1 MPPSPSARLAVNSLE
16 GREMPAVLFVETFD
30 AVAVGKLPA
39 TFSSWQSDPSASIG
53 ASIGRSVSGATGVT
67 AAGNSRSAARTW
79 QTTALPADGR
89 AAVSLLA
96 DTLSPASVFVRGK
109 ALDTTKPSYYAATLV
124 RGVDVKLTKVVDG
137 VETVLG
143 TVKSKDYVSGKWI
156 RLTVDAVGTSVRM
169 GVKRLDTNQWLTPTG
184 TWQATETNAATASD
198 AAVAGGGGA
207 GFGRLV
213 GTASPVTFD
222 DFEAR
227 ELSAAPPVT
236 QPPSAPPAD
245 ASPLPPTPE
254 LARKFTHIRIAQLAY
269 SGNQVGAFEQD
280 KLRNAV
286 DLVIPDGRLMGA
298 IDAAASAV
306 PQMLYTN
313 VSNVY
318 LDTLRDWLDYADR
331 TKQDRESAFY
341 HVTAATPWQG
351 NSPSSIPVTWLWN
364 VQRGKADG
372 SGTPTDLTAA
382 ARGGRSFGVAFGTTG
397 DAITLG
403 YTEKFREL
411 NVTIAKAAEA
421 GYAGAWEYASAV
433 NAAGAVTAWKTLN
446 TLTNTTDGLKR
457 TGQLTFEPPADWV
470 AGTAPGSSQRLF
482 SVRFRTTAGT
492 AALAPEAKTIFGRDY
507 AGANGTIKGTIP
519 AFDATADQNGDGSL
533 TDAEYA
539 TRKPGFDARFAYE
552 SRLFYPYYGQQRYVI
567 NPSAPAVRG
576 WAADTAKRQL
586 AASPLA
592 DGLFVDNSNGKLP
605 FAGTAVKES
614 IANYTAD
621 SASLVGVVWKAI
633 APKLVLANTVGSRA
647 EGDVVA
653 GQAPAVLEEFLLRP
667 SVASWTT
674 VDDVAALVKT
684 RLAAASSPYVVLD
697 SHPGTTATTDPRTQV
712 GTLAYYYLMADANRT
727 MLMFFGGYKPSA
739 AWQETW
745 VKAAETDVGPPA
757 GAMRIL
763 AKGQDPQ
770 NLALEYRVYA
780 RDYGKALV
788 MYKPRSYVR
797 GGATGT
803 TDDATATTH
812 ELGGNYRALNAD
824 GTLGPTV
831 TRITLRNGEGA
842 VLMKA

>member
-1 MPPSPSARLAVNSLE
+1 M
-16 GREMPAVLFVETFD
+16 
-30 AVAVGKLPA
+30 
-39 TFSSWQSDPSASIG
+39 
-53 ASIGRSVSGATGVT
+53 
-67 AAGNSRSAARTW
+67 
-79 QTTALPADGR
+79 
-89 AAVSLLA
+89 
-96 DTLSPASVFVRGK
+96 
-109 ALDTTKPSYYAATLV
+109 
-124 RGVDVKLTKVVDG
+124 KLTKVVDG
-137 VETVLG
+137 AQSVLG
-143 TVKSKDYVSGKWI
+143 TVKSKDYVSQKWL
-156 RLTVDAVGTSVRM
+156 RVSVEAVGTSVRM
-169 GVKRLDTNQWLTPTG
+169 SVKRLDTNQWLTPTG
-184 TWQATETNAATASD
+184 TWQATETNAASVTDS
-198 AAVAGGGGA
+198 AVTGGGGA
-207 GFGRLV
+207 GFGRLA

-227 ELSAAPPVT
+227 ELAATGPVTAPPTV
-236 QPPSAPPAD
+236 PPAD
-245 ASPLPPTPE
+245 ATALPATPS
-254 LARKFTHIRIAQLAY
+254 LARSFTHIRIAQLAY
-269 SGNQVGAFEQD
+269 SGNPVGAFERD
-280 KLRNAV
+280 KLKTAV
-286 DLVIPDGRLMGA
+286 DLVIPDGRLMGT
-298 IDAAASAV
+298 IDAASSVV

-351 NSPSSIPVTWLWN
+351 NSPSSIPVSWLWN

-372 SGTPTDLTAA
+372 TGTPTDLTAA

-397 DAITLG
+397 DAIALG

-411 NVTIAKAAEA
+411 NVTISKAAQS
-421 GYAGAWEYASAV
+421 GYAGVWEYASAV
-433 NAAGAVTAWKTLN
+433 NAAGVVTAWKTLTTN
-446 TLTNTTDGLKR
+446 ANTTNGLKQS
-457 TGQLTFEPPADWV
+457 GQVTFDPPADWA
-470 AGTAPGSSQRLF
+470 AGSVTGSTQRLF
-482 SVRFRTTAGT
+482 HVRFRTTAGT

-507 AGANGTIKGTIP
+507 AGANGTTKGTIP
-519 AFDATADQNGDGSL
+519 AFDSTADKNGDGYL

-539 TRKPGFDARFAYE
+539 TRKAGFDARFVYE
-552 SRLFYPYYGQQRYVI
+552 SRLFYPYYGQQRYIV
-567 NPSAPAVRG
+567 NPAVAAVRG
-576 WAADTAKRQL
+576 WAADTAKRLL
-586 AASPLA
+586 AANPLA

-605 FAGTAVKES
+605 FAGVAVKES

-621 SASLVGVVWKAI
+621 SASLVGVVWNAV

-674 VDDVAALVKT
+674 VEDVAALVKT
-684 RLAAASSPYVVLD
+684 RLAATSAPYVVLD

-745 VKAAETDVGPPA
+745 IKAAETDVGQPA

-812 ELGGNYRALNAD
+812 ELGGKYRTLNAD
-824 GTLGPTV
+824 GSLGPV
-831 TRITLRNGEGA
+831 ISRISLRNGEGA